1 MFYTYNSSHTSIYKA
16 ESDGDIEGYA
26 AVKCMASYI
35 RHKDFLRPS
44 SVRPV

>member
-26 AVKCMASYI
+26 AVKCMVLSALVLI
-35 RHKDFLRPS
+35 AVH
-44 SVRPV
+44 